1 MSILAGSHTKVI
13 VQGITGSAARLHTKV
28 MLDYGTQI
36 VAGARPGA
44 AGEVVCGVP
53 VYNTVEE
60 ALLNHQIDASV
71 LFVPGRVVKNAA
83 EEALDAG
90 IRLLVIV
97 AERVPLH
104 DTITIVEKAEEY
116 GATIIGP
123 NTPGLI
129 SPPEHTKLGF
139 VPSQY
144 YTPGPIGVASRSG
157 TLTYEIVSRLTSA
170 GIGQT
175 TCVGVGGDPIVG
187 LSFPRTLALFE
198 KDKDTDAILLIC
210 EIGGTMEEEASE
222 LVKRGKIS
230 KPIFAYIAGRT
241 APVGKRVGHAGAI
254 IEGNRGTIESKL
266 QAFEDAG
273 IPVAFTP
280 ADVIGIARKIL

>member
-1 MSILAGSHTKVI
+1 MSILAGSKTKVI
-13 VQGITGSAARLHTKV
+13 VQGITGSAARLHTEI
-28 MLDYGTQI
+28 MLDYGTRI

-53 VYNTVEE
+53 VYNTVKE
-60 ALLNHQIDASV
+60 ASLKHQIDASV
-71 LFVPGRVVKNAA
+71 LFVPGKAAKNAA
-83 EEALDAG
+83 IEALDAG
-90 IRLLVIV
+90 IMLLVIV
-97 AERVPLH
+97 AEGVALH
-104 DTITIVEKAEEY
+104 DSMMMIEKAKEY

-129 SPPEHTKLGF
+129 SPSERTKIGF

-157 TLTYEIVSRLTSA
+157 TLTYEIVSRLTLA

-175 TCVGVGGDPIVG
+175 TCLGVGGDPIIG
-187 LSFPRTLALFE
+187 LSFSKALSLFE
-198 KDKDTDAILLIC
+198 KDQDTKAILLIG
-210 EIGGTMEEEASE
+210 EIGGTMEEDASE
-222 LVKRGKIS
+222 LLKKGGIS

-254 IEGNRGTIESKL
+254 IEGDRGTIESKL
-266 QAFEDAG
+266 QAFESAG

-280 ADVIGIARKIL
+280 ADIVGIARKIL